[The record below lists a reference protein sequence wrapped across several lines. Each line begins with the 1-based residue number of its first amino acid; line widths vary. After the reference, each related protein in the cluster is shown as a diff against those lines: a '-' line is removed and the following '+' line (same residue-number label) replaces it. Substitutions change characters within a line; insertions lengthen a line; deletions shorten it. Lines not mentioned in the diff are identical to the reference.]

1 MANLFFYGTLRH
13 LPLLEIV
20 LGRGR
25 ETLDLTPTALPD
37 HEVRGVAEGPFP
49 TIAPR
54 AGARAPGVLLR
65 DLSPEDIARL
75 DFYEGSFAYDLALV
89 TLENG
94 SEAQVYFPQPGL
106 WTPEEPWS
114 LEGWERDWGA
124 LSCHAAREVM
134 SYMGRKDRE
143 TVARMFPMIRARAA
157 AKVNGARSKHGA
169 NTLKGRVAVARVD
182 RVYANFFALEEWHLS
197 HETFAGGMSAPVER
211 AVFIGTDAALVL
223 PYDPVRDRVL
233 LVEQMRMGP
242 LARHDRAVWQLEP
255 VAGRI
260 DPGETAEGAARREA
274 MEEAGL
280 ELGRLEPVAEVY
292 ASPGSATDF
301 FHIFVGLA
309 DLPDAA
315 TGVSGLD
322 AEHEDIRSHL
332 LDFDALMA
340 LCDRQEAANGPL
352 VIAAYW
358 LARHRARLRSAGG
371 NATSG

>member
-25 ETLDLTPTALPD
+25 EKLDLTPTALPD

-65 DLSPEDIARL
+65 GLSAEDITRL

-94 SEAQVYFPQPGL
+94 AQAQVYFPQPGL
-106 WTPEEPWS
+106 WTPEALWS
-114 LEGWERDWGA
+114 LSDWEKDWA
-124 LSCHAAREVM
+124 ELSCHAAREVM
-134 SYMGRKDRE
+134 SYMGNKDRE

-157 AKVNGARSKHGA
+157 QKVNGSHSRHGE
-169 NTLKGRVAVARVD
+169 NTLNGRVEVTRLE
-182 RVYANFFALEEWHLS
+182 RPYANFFALEEYHLC

-223 PYDPVRDRVL
+223 PYDPQRDRVL

-255 VAGRI
+255 IAGRI
-260 DPGETAEGAARREA
+260 DPGETPQTAARREA
-274 MEEAGL
+274 IEEAGL
-280 ELGRLEPVAEVY
+280 QLSVLEPVAEIY
-292 ASPGSATDF
+292 ASPGASTDF

-309 DLPDAA
+309 DLPDVAA
-315 TGVSGLD
+315 GVGGL
-322 AEHEDIRSHL
+322 ASEHEDIRSHL
-332 LDFDALMA
+332 LSFDALMEM
-340 LCDRQEAANGPL
+340 CDQQEAANGPL
-352 VIAAYW
+352 VVAAYW
-358 LARHRARLRSAGG
+358 LARHRQRLRSAGG
-371 NATSG
+371 KATSV